1 MSEDTANALEQ
12 ARRQLQILQR
22 DSHAEKV
29 RVLWGYAPNRSD
41 PLPGAS
47 RNGGRSMI
55 FKDFLVE
62 MDHSL
67 NNAHFRVTHDH
78 RDYHCRNYCTDQP
91 HRITR
96 DNSWFQQPCECG
108 VVHDGCD
115 HDTDDALDEGAVYNV
130 EYPRNGLQPM
140 PELPPTLS
148 QRQNIDY
155 DQFVHYDEGINLSV
169 ELRTETV
176 TSRQLLF
183 W

>member
-1 MSEDTANALEQ
+1 
-12 ARRQLQILQR
+12 
-22 DSHAEKV
+22 
-29 RVLWGYAPNRSD
+29 
-41 PLPGAS
+41 
-47 RNGGRSMI
+47 
-55 FKDFLVE
+55 
-62 MDHSL
+62 
-67 NNAHFRVTHDH
+67 
-78 RDYHCRNYCTDQP
+78 
-91 HRITR
+91 
-96 DNSWFQQPCECG
+96 

-148 QRQNIDY
+148 QGQNIDY